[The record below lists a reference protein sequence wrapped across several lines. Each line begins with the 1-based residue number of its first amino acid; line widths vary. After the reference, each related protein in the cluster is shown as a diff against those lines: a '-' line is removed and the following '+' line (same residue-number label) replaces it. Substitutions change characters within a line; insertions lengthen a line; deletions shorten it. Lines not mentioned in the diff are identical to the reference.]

1 MRKISILSEI
11 DKIADFIKRKFS
23 ETGRIK
29 AIIGL
34 SGGIDSAVS
43 AALCVKALGKENVF
57 GLMMPYKKS
66 SKESLK
72 DAIAVKDFLRIE
84 TQQIDISPMID
95 AYFDNYE
102 PQADLLRRGNRM
114 ARERMC
120 ILFDYSAKL
129 NGLVV
134 GTGNKTEILIGYFTQ
149 HGDGACAFEPI
160 GNLYKTEVRQAA
172 KILGLPS
179 VVIEKK
185 PTADLWN
192 GQTDEDE
199 IGLSYDLLDDILFD
213 MVEDKRDEKS
223 LLSKYKMNDINRVRK
238 LYERSAFKRELPE
251 IPALSSFK

>member
-102 PQADLLRRGNRM
+102 PQAD
-114 ARERMC
+114 C
-120 ILFDYSAKL
+120 
-129 NGLVV
+129 
-134 GTGNKTEILIGYFTQ
+134 
-149 HGDGACAFEPI
+149 
-160 GNLYKTEVRQAA
+160 
-172 KILGLPS
+172 
-179 VVIEKK
+179 
-185 PTADLWN
+185 
-192 GQTDEDE
+192 
-199 IGLSYDLLDDILFD
+199 
-213 MVEDKRDEKS
+213 
-223 LLSKYKMNDINRVRK
+223 
-238 LYERSAFKRELPE
+238 
-251 IPALSSFK
+251 